1 MRRRL
6 VPAVTL
12 LLTTACSDHG
22 FTATDATNDGAA
34 PAIAV
39 SPARIDFGVLG
50 ADDEPVVETFLIES
64 VGEADLSVSDL
75 EILGDDLSFV
85 ILDDDLSFTLPST
98 ASREVTVAFQPMGAS
113 PVAQVL
119 VHSDDPVQPVSVV
132 ELAGEG
138 AVPEL
143 QIEPDPVDFGEAWI
157 GCTDQQDVYLS
168 NVGTDD
174 LVISDLRY
182 EGDAHDVFA
191 EALGIAL
198 PLTLAP
204 GEEAQLLIDFT
215 PSDVGEFRDKL
226 VVDSNEPRASRNAVI
241 VGDGAYGGEYT
252 DRWEL
257 PTDPPSDIMFLV
269 DQSGSMDDDQRRLGE
284 NFSTFISELSA
295 YTDDWQV
302 VVVNDDD
309 GCHNSGILTRRSSG
323 YQSMFSSAVSRG
335 GGSYTEALL
344 LPAAT
349 GVEKT
354 DPGECNHSFMRE
366 GAMLHIIV
374 VSDEPNQTPSSWSHY
389 VNQIIAK
396 KGSEANVRISA
407 IAGPTTTSSC
417 AQPGTGY
424 AEAVDATGGVF
435 LNICNNWATSAN
447 LALLAE
453 ASVYQDTYEL
463 TRDPV
468 VDTIEVYVNEA
479 RRSNGW
485 EYDAGSNAVVFTGNV
500 PGEADV
506 VEVTYA
512 GEATCD

>member
-1 MRRRL
+1 MIRR
-6 VPAVTL
+6 VAPVAL
-12 LLTTACSDHG
+12 LALTTACSDHG
-22 FTATDATNDGAA
+22 FTATEGMNDGST

-50 ADDEPVVETFLIES
+50 ADDEAVVRTFLVES
-64 VGEADLSVSDL
+64 VGGADLSVEGM

-85 ILDDDLSFTLPST
+85 ILDEDQSFSLPAT
-98 ASREVTVAFQPMGAS
+98 ASREIPVVFLPMGAN

-119 VHSDDPVQPVSVV
+119 IHSNDPDQPVSVV
-132 ELAGEG
+132 DLLGEG

-143 QIEPDPVDFGEAWI
+143 QIQPDPLDFGEAWI
-157 GCTDQQDVYLS
+157 GCTDQQDVYLE

-182 EGDAHDVFA
+182 EGDAHDVFD
-191 EALGIAL
+191 EALGITL

-204 GEEAQLLIDFT
+204 GETAQLLIDFT
-215 PSDVGEFRDKL
+215 PDDVGEFRDKL
-226 VVDSNEPRASRNAVI
+226 VVDSNEPRGSRNAVI
-241 VGDGAYGGEYT
+241 VGDGAYAGEYV

-257 PTDPPSDIMFLV
+257 PVDPPSDIMFLV

-284 NFSTFISELSA
+284 NFTTFISELSA

-309 GCHNSGILTRRSSG
+309 GCYNSGILTRRTSG
-323 YQSMFSSAVSRG
+323 YQTQFSNSVSRG
-335 GGSYTEALL
+335 GGTYTEALL
-344 LPAAT
+344 LPAAN

-354 DPGECNHSFMRE
+354 DPGECNHGFLRE

-374 VSDEPNQTPSSWSHY
+374 VSDEPNQTPLAWSNY
-389 VNQIIAK
+389 VDQIIAK
-396 KGSEANVRISA
+396 KGSAANVRISA
-407 IAGPTTTSSC
+407 IAGPTGTSSC

-453 ASVYQDTYEL
+453 ASVFQDTYEL
-463 TRDPV
+463 SRDPV
-468 VDTIEVYVNEA
+468 VETIEVSVNGT
-479 RRSNGW
+479 RRELGW
-485 EYDAGSNAVVFTGNV
+485 SYDGSTNAVVFSGNV

-506 VEVTYA
+506 VEVSYA
-512 GEATCD
+512 AYASCD